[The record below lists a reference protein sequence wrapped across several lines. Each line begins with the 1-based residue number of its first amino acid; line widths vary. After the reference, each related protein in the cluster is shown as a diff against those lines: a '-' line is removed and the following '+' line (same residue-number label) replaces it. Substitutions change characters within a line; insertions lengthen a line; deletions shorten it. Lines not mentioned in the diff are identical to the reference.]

1 MKRQGWFGNPAR
13 LVYGILLLAGLG
25 SVTPPAE
32 AQAPAATPPVAEAP
46 TFKIGDEWRWEG
58 GDYPTYV
65 RVVALEGDGSV
76 VESNL
81 DVWCR
86 DGCRYTRDKNGIG
99 ISGVSGKGEPTY
111 VSGLKIL
118 DFPLT
123 VGKEWTQQKELRNMR
138 TGQMIPYFNVWKV
151 EAFEEVKVKAGT
163 FKAFRISYSQEARGS
178 YRWSGNA
185 SLWWS
190 PDVKAFVKR
199 VVHSSDWGRDWELAS
214 YSLK

>member
-1 MKRQGWFGNPAR
+1 MCRQVWNGVAA
-13 LVYGILLLAGLG
+13 LVYGIVFLAGPA
-25 SVTPPAE
+25 SVIPLAE

-58 GDYPTYV
+58 GDYPTYI
-65 RVVALEGDGSV
+65 RVVALEGAGSV

-86 DGCRYTRDKNGIG
+86 DGCRYTRDKNGIST
-99 ISGVSGKGEPTY
+99 SGVSGKGEPTY

-123 VGKEWTQQKELRNMR
+123 VGKQWTQETELRQLS
-138 TGQMIPYFNVWKV
+138 TGQMRPYFNVWKV
-151 EAFEEVKVKAGT
+151 EAFEEVKAGT
-163 FKAFRISYSQEARGS
+163 FKAFWISYSQENRGS
-178 YRWSGNA
+178 VRWSGNA

-199 VVHSSDWGRDWELAS
+199 VGHTSGWGKDWELAS

>member
-1 MKRQGWFGNPAR
+1 MCREVWTGVAA
-13 LVYGILLLAGLG
+13 LVCGIVLLAGPA
-25 SVTPPAE
+25 SVTPLAE
-32 AQAPAATPPVAEAP
+32 AQAPAAAPSVADAP
-46 TFKIGDEWRWEG
+46 TFKVGDEWRWEG
-58 GDYPTYV
+58 GTYPTYV

-86 DGCRYTRDKNGIG
+86 DGCRYTRDKYGIS

-123 VGKEWTQQKELRNMR
+123 VGKEWTQERELRQLGTDRMV
-138 TGQMIPYFNVWKV
+138 PYYNVWKV

-163 FKAFRISYSQEARGS
+163 FKAFRISYSQENRRS
-178 YRWSGNA
+178 RWSGNA

-199 VVHSSDWGRDWELAS
+199 VGHTSGWGKDWELAS